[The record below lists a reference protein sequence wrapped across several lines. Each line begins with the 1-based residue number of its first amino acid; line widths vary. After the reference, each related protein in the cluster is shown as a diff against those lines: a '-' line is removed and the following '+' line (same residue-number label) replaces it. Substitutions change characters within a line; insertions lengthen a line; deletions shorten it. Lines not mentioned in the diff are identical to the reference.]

1 MRLSRA
7 IGRQAK
13 TPVYYWDPI
22 GYEWLDS
29 GLRARL
35 QVYDRFIS
43 ERSFGQKKRILTL
56 SGLATI
62 EDDKSIIRLGDS
74 ETVFLVESLNEDI
87 EGDTVYASTYSVREA
102 PYEVDLCNRA
112 KTTAASGLEVL
123 GAEQVLATTWVDIER
138 YSAVDSRE
146 FANTDYTIFTVS
158 FPKGLTLSTDTY
170 LRRKSDGMVLDIN
183 ELFFNLELPAARCQR
198 RG

>member
-7 IGRQAK
+7 HSRHAK
-13 TPVYYWDPI
+13 STVYYWDPI

-56 SGLATI
+56 SGLAEI
-62 EDDKSIIRLGDS
+62 QDDQSIIRVGDS
-74 ETVFLVESLNEDI
+74 QTVFLVESLNEDVSG
-87 EGDTVYASTYSVREA
+87 EEVYASTYSVREA
-102 PYEVDLCNRA
+102 PFEVELCQ
-112 KTTAASGLEVL
+112 KEVISTASGAQVL
-123 GAEQVLATTWVDIER
+123 GEEQILAPTWVDIER

-146 FANTDYTIFTVS
+146 FPNTDYTVYTVS
-158 FPKGLTLSTDTY
+158 FPKGLVLSTDMY
-170 LRRKSDGMVLDIN
+170 LRRISDGMVLDIN
-183 ELFFNLELPAARCQR
+183 ELYLNLELPAARCQR